1 MASNVST
8 YRNKVGLFLIGLSIL
23 ALLIPQLS
31 NSFVIGD
38 YLINQDFYAKVLCV
52 NKSKPELNCNG
63 KCSLMSKL
71 KSNENQPKNNTSLLE
86 KQLEILWVSFEKF
99 PEHLPAT
106 SNTRITANSSSNKPC
121 GSYASD
127 IFRPPC
133 V

>member
-106 SNTRITANSSSNKPC
+106 SNTLITANSS
-121 GSYASD
+121 
-127 IFRPPC
+127 
-133 V
+133 